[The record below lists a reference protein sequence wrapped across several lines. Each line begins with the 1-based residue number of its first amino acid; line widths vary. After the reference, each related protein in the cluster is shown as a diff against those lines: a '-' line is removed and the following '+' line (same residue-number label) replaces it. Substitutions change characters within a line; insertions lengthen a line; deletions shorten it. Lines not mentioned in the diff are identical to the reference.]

1 MKSYE
6 KEQQTSLEINWNDF
20 LSSDL
25 TIFLD
30 FIFGQFMIGF
40 NNPK

>member
-1 MKSYE
+1 MKKNNKQALKLIGMIFSV
-6 KEQQTSLEINWNDF
+6 LI
-20 LSSDL
+20 L